1 MPYPSNL
8 PSMKQ
13 PSNPSLPY
21 SSVVSLCI
29 WSLCLPS
36 LCFNSVCVPAH
47 LRSLLELWAACTS
60 ETSNPQLR
68 SMNLPSSYSPQNL
81 LSARLNASSGQASW
95 ELRPMNWVA
104 PAEGPVGFIRA
115 KSIGDLRNNHN
126 LGLQT
131 ANGTS

>member
-36 LCFNSVCVPAH
+36 LCFSSVCVPAH
-47 LRSLLELWAACTS
+47 LRSLLGFGQPVTLKP
-60 ETSNPQLR
+60 SNPELR

-81 LSARLNASSGQASW
+81 LNARLNASSGQASW

-104 PAEGPVGFIRA
+104 PAEGPVG
-115 KSIGDLRNNHN
+115 SSGPSLSE
-126 LGLQT
+126 T
-131 ANGTS
+131 